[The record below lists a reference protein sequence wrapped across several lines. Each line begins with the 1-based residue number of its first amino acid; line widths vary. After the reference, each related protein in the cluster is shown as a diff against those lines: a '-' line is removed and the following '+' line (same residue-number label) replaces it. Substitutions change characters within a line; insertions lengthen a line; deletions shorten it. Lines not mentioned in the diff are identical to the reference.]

1 MKRIDKGDGVF
12 FLEPETEKEEVY
24 WGFGDFDKII
34 EAHIS
39 SEFSA
44 LADSAFSLC
53 RQIKRVCLPASVK
66 HLGHAVFYGTYDT
79 IEVFYEGSSAD
90 FIRMAAPYKKRV
102 RVQVQSGPYDHQ
114 PYCMSEG
121 NCYEERE
128 EWQYFDAFCS
138 DCQVLCADGVRLFYG
153 SRNLDKKPSRENG

>member
-24 WGFGDFDKII
+24 WGYGEFEKIV

-44 LADSAFSLC
+44 LAGHAFSLC
-53 RQIKRVCLPASVK
+53 RRLKRVYLPASVTF
-66 HLGHAVFYGTYDT
+66 LGDAVFYGIGDT
-79 IEVFYEGSSAD
+79 LEVFYDGPSEE
-90 FIRMAAPYKKRV
+90 FIRMATPYKKKV
-102 RVQVQSGPYDHQ
+102 MVQVPSGPYDHQ

-128 EWQYFDAFCS
+128 EWQHFDSFAA
-138 DCQVLCADGVRLFYG
+138 DCQVICADGVRLYYG
-153 SRNLDKKPSRENG
+153 FQNLDQKPSREN